1 MTENIFICPIC
12 AAPLVR
18 DGSTFRCGGERVHC
32 YDVASSGYVN
42 LLPPGKMK
50 NAKAGDQREMLRARV
65 NFLST
70 GKYDKISHIIAEMI
84 GESLPERHLTVLD
97 AGCGEGHHIC
107 NIAEKLSCSAVGIDA
122 SKHGAEMGAKTAR
135 RRGADVSFAAGNIFS
150 MPLSDK
156 SVDAVVSMFAP
167 VPAEEAARV
176 LVDDGVL
183 CVCAS
188 GRDHLIEMRQVIY
201 DEVRDSFTGI
211 KTPEGFEL
219 AKEKEIKYKVTVEGD
234 EIKNLFTMT
243 PFYHRSP
250 WQGRERLAA
259 TESLE
264 ITVNCVIHIYRKIRE
279 M

>member
-12 AAPLVR
+12 HTPLAS
-18 DGSTFRCGGERVHC
+18 DGKTYRCRGEKVHC

-70 GKYDKISHIIAEMI
+70 GKYDKISYTIAEMI
-84 GESLPERHLTVLD
+84 GKNLPQRELLVLD

-107 NIAEKLSCSAVGIDA
+107 NIAEKLNCRAIGLDA

-135 RRGADVSFAAGNIFS
+135 RRALDVSFAAGNIFS

-167 VPAEEAARV
+167 VPADESARV
-176 LVDDGVL
+176 LRDDGVL

-201 DEVRDSFTGI
+201 DEVRDSYTGI

-219 AKEKEIKYKVTVEGD
+219 VEENEIRYKETLMGD

-259 TESLE
+259 TDSLE
-264 ITVNCVIHIYRKIRE
+264 ITVNCVINIYKKKTHV
-279 M
+279 